1 MEGAATSVVSDTVR
15 QSLTMI
21 GLVCVAFYRDWKLAT
36 FAMLVL
42 PLTSVLVIYL
52 GRRLRQLSWRVQ
64 EKMGLLNA
72 LLRGS
77 V

>member
-1 MEGAATSVVSDTVR
+1 MSRVLHDIKVMEGAATSVVSDTVR

-42 PLTSVLVIYL
+42 PLTSVL
-52 GRRLRQLSWRVQ
+52 
-64 EKMGLLNA
+64 
-72 LLRGS
+72 
-77 V
+77 